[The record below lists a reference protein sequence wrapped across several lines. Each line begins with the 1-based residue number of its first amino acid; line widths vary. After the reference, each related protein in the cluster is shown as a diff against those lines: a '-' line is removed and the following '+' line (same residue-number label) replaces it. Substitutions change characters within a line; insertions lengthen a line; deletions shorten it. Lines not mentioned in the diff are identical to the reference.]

1 MRDLSSGYRSTEAI
15 FTALGSAVIGG
26 YGLENPDPT
35 VKAASLLAIGFVLGM
50 YALSRGR
57 AKGGVA

>member
-1 MRDLSSGYRSTEAI
+1 MRDTGYRTTEAI

-35 VKAASLLAIGFVLGM
+35 VNAAALIAIGFVLGM
-50 YALSRGR
+50 YALSRGK
-57 AKGGVA
+57 AKGGGA